1 MSLSVATSFS
11 SSSDRFIMFILAQ
24 KIFLYIFGCFFVVL
38 QCNNNNNNN
47 NNNINSNNNS
57 NTSTSTTT
65 TTTTTN
71 SSNNTSNSCHS
82 WQFMSPL
89 IYNTREI

>member
-38 QCNNNNNNN
+38 QCNNNNNH
-47 NNNINSNNNS
+47 NNINSNNNS